1 MYVCVREKERE
12 NIIFR
17 NKVGAYSANN
27 FLNEFL
33 DMKINSLKVGRG
45 QGGGAIPPPN
55 FKCWSRKLN
64 NFKQFCRRET

>member
-45 QGGGAIPPPN
+45 QGGGGDSTSK
-55 FKCWSRKLN
+55 FQML
-64 NFKQFCRRET
+64 E